1 MVILS
6 SRMTQLSDVPFEYLQ
21 ANFAHGFVVGLTYL
35 VIFGP
40 IDSQRSVSL
49 TLNCQLSVEAVWYP
63 DDDDRDQRSR

>member
-1 MVILS
+1 
-6 SRMTQLSDVPFEYLQ
+6 MTQLSDVPFEYLQ

-49 TLNCQLSVEAVWYP
+49 TLNCQLSVEAV
-63 DDDDRDQRSR
+63 